1 MTPRP
6 RNTAMTLFLA
16 VLISFSLACARTSID
31 STRILDDGSK
41 LPAPHLVLIQDYDV
55 GADTVKLDSSVGSK
69 LLRSI
74 SSKDSAA
81 EQIELGKSIAQAM
94 SERMAED
101 IRKLGLP
108 AERSTGAL
116 PKTGGP
122 FLVIRG
128 QLLTVDEGN
137 RFRRFAIGLGAGA
150 TEVSATTRVAILVDG
165 KETPIEEFTVTGKS
179 GRMPGAA
186 VSLGAGAAADAYHNV
201 KQPMFYET
209 ESTDLEHMFD
219 GPGRTH
225 SHLKQAAVATATGK
239 AAVAAGS
246 KLSDTT
252 GASVQADAARGA
264 KAIVKELTKLFRTRD
279 WIGTANP

>member
-1 MTPRP
+1 MTSRP

-55 GADTVKLDSSVGSK
+55 GADSVKLDSSVGSK
-69 LLRSI
+69 LVRSI

-81 EQIELGKSIAQAM
+81 EQIKLGKLIAEAM
-94 SERMAED
+94 SEQMAVD
-101 IRKLGLP
+101 IRKLGLA

-128 QLLTVDEGN
+128 DLLAVDEGN
-137 RFRRFAIGLGAGA
+137 RFRRFVIGLGAGA
-150 TEVSATTRVAILVDG
+150 TKVAANTRVAMLLDG

-186 VSLGAGAAADAYHNV
+186 VSLGAGAAADLHHNE
-201 KQPMFYET
+201 KNFFEKAT
-209 ESTDLEHMFD
+209 HTHMA
-219 GPGRTH
+219 
-225 SHLKQAAVATATGK
+225 QAAVATGAMHLGT
-239 AAVAAGS
+239 AMGS
-246 KLSDTT
+246 KLSDTI
-252 GASVQADAARGA
+252 GPSVQADGARGA
-264 KAIVKELTKLFRTRD
+264 KAIVKELSKLFRARD
-279 WIGTANP
+279 WIPTPDP

>member
-6 RNTAMTLFLA
+6 RNTSMTLLLA

-55 GADTVKLDSSVGSK
+55 GADSVKLDSSVGSK
-69 LLRSI
+69 LVRSI

-81 EQIELGKSIAQAM
+81 EQIKLGKLIAEAM
-94 SERMAED
+94 SEQMAVD
-101 IRKLGLP
+101 IRKLGL
-108 AERSTGAL
+108 AADRSTGAL

-137 RFRRFAIGLGAGA
+137 RFRRFVIGLGAGA
-150 TEVSATTRVAILVDG
+150 TKVAANTRVDMLLDG

-209 ESTDLEHMFD
+209 ESTDLMLD
-219 GPGRTH
+219 GPGPPH
-225 SHLKQAAVATATGK
+225 KHLKQAAVSTAAGH

-246 KLSDTT
+246 TLSDTT

-279 WIGTANP
+279 WIDTANP

>member
-6 RNTAMTLFLA
+6 RNTSMTLLLA

-55 GADTVKLDSSVGSK
+55 GADSVKLDSSVGSK
-69 LLRSI
+69 LVRSI
-74 SSKDSAA
+74 SSKDSPA
-81 EQIELGKSIAQAM
+81 EQIELGRSIAQAM

-150 TEVSATTRVAILVDG
+150 TEVSAKTRVAILVDG

-209 ESTDLEHMFD
+209 ESTDLMLD
-219 GPGRTH
+219 GPGPTH
-225 SHLKQAAVATATGK
+225 KHLKQAAVSTAAGH

-246 KLSDTT
+246 KLSDPT

-279 WIGTANP
+279 WIDTANP

>member
-1 MTPRP
+1 MTSGT
-6 RNTAMTLFLA
+6 RNSPSLLFLA
-16 VLISFSLACARTSID
+16 VLIGLSLACARTSMN
-31 STRILDDGSK
+31 STRVLDDGSK
-41 LPAPHLVLIQDYDV
+41 LPAPQLVLIQDYDV

-69 LLRSI
+69 LVRSI
-74 SSKDSAA
+74 SSKDSPA
-81 EQIELGKSIAQAM
+81 EQIELGRSIAQAM

-150 TEVSATTRVAILVDG
+150 TEVSAKTRVAILVDG

-186 VSLGAGAAADAYHNV
+186 VSLGAGAAADLHHNQ
-201 KQPMFYET
+201 KNFFEKAT
-209 ESTDLEHMFD
+209 HTHMA
-219 GPGRTH
+219 
-225 SHLKQAAVATATGK
+225 QAAVATGAMHLGT
-239 AAVAAGS
+239 AVGS
-246 KLSDTT
+246 KLSDTI
-252 GASVQADAARGA
+252 GPSVQADGARGA
-264 KAIVKELTKLFRTRD
+264 TAIVKEPSKLFRARD
-279 WIGTANP
+279 WIPTPDP